1 MPRGAG
7 RQRVPGVIGL
17 MSHRRSIL
25 PAVVPDIKPAR
36 QEITESSQLVRIR
49 RSPILAAAHYMHA
62 AELVTD

>member
-1 MPRGAG
+1 
-7 RQRVPGVIGL
+7 